1 MNRAVKVISNLDTL
15 ISVISLSTIIVITL
29 LGVVMRYIV
38 GNPFAWLEE
47 MQIFFFVYTI
57 FFGGSVAFRTG
68 NQVSIDLIANRL
80 NAHAKRILDI
90 IDYLISMVVLVYL
103 MIGGFKLAVSVAGKV
118 TPYFKIN
125 YAYIDIAA
133 PIGIIL
139 MIIQYTIIIYKKIR
153 NDRKEGEK

>member
-38 GNPFAWLEE
+38 GKPFAWLEE